1 MRKKQRGIILLCTL
15 VIMVILS
22 VFLMIGVYRMQSSA
36 MVTKRVIWEIK
47 SYWAARAGNTVV
59 ADGCVRSAEWP
70 DSGFLSDFGN
80 YTLKK
85 SKDGTYLYAENS
97 DSDSGGSFYIYYKNQ
112 ITGSVSS
119 NPPNEDNLRKH
130 FADADISDS
139 EFYALTVGRAGASVS
154 ALELVYELASGPNT
168 SDTPVDQKT
177 MSANQAAVAAACI
190 YVNGSIIANLNRG
203 RFSASSSTSTRPIIV
218 AGGNVSINGG
228 GGSPNRYGRGPLDM
242 KEGTIYAKG
251 ANLNG
256 TSLSPSYQNN
266 NLINYSVN
274 VFPTFNASVKSPGY
288 NSGSSIPS
296 GTFCFIEVPTKE
308 NYDAAELS
316 STVSSVLDLY
326 LTPKQ
331 FADLYKNDIKTL
343 IESNPTMIDKI
354 KNGNI
359 ELFSS
364 GGFGENSFNALYN
377 LKFKNSLDLFS
388 GTVSGMPSDIAEQ
401 QRFKIEGEDG
411 ENLSGSD
418 IKAIFQTLHKNYC
431 KHAIN
436 AVVDDYSK
444 STSGNATYDS
454 FFVPNGNANISGPL
468 SKSYP
473 QLSFSD
479 FTRARILGNLDEY
492 VNGGSGGTNI
502 KDYDMNVFGALGI
515 PITHKKVEEKDKL
528 TTNFGHYLNSAS
540 GDTYI
545 ADKVQVNGG
554 DMYCLDTISQHKG
567 NFAGQFDGVKGSIG
581 FDKSKLQIKISSNLK
596 SNGYFNF
603 GAFNRHKAGGGGMP
617 SDVAAILGDYARANK
632 DHVGV
637 SLLGGSAL
645 GASSDIDIEGF
656 VYGTGSLQ
664 AQGGDVVFDAVNSS
678 ILNNEGSVSVIASN
692 DIVIKKSSG
701 GSGNGDINVTG
712 ILWAGHNLNVDVGGD
727 TSDFKVRGSIVC
739 KGGNMNLT
747 NIGAFSITYDPSYS
761 RIIVNTSLP
770 TWKQKIGNSG
780 NSENEEWEQD
790 RQALI
795 DAIKSN
801 SQYLVNTGTFKVF
814 NRI

>member
-1 MRKKQRGIILLCTL
+1 MKIRQRGIILLCTL

-22 VFLMIGVYRMQSSA
+22 LLLMVGVYRMQSSA
-36 MVTKRVIWEIK
+36 MVTKRAIWNIK
-47 SYWAARAGNTVV
+47 SYWAAMAGNTIV
-59 ADGCVRSAEWP
+59 ADGCIRSAEWP
-70 DSGFLSDFGN
+70 DVGFLTDFHNYKVSNNGNFIEGGDSESDV
-80 YTLKK
+80 
-85 SKDGTYLYAENS
+85 SVS
-97 DSDSGGSFYIYYKNQ
+97 IYYKNQ

-119 NPPNEDNLRKH
+119 NPPNEDKLIKY
-130 FADADISDS
+130 FTDADVSDN
-139 EFYALTVGRAGASVS
+139 EFYALTVGKSGIDIS
-154 ALELVYELASGPNT
+154 ALELVYELAYNPNP
-168 SDTPVDQKT
+168 SDTPVDQNK

-190 YVNGSIIANLNRG
+190 YVSGSILANLNGG

-218 AGGNVSINGG
+218 AGGNVSISSNGV
-228 GGSPNRYGRGPLDM
+228 PAQDPYGRGPLDM
-242 KEGTIYAKG
+242 KEGTIYATG
-251 ANLNG
+251 ASLNG
-256 TSLSPSYQNN
+256 ASLKPSYKSN

-444 STSGNATYDS
+444 SISGNATYDS

-492 VNGGSGGTNI
+492 VNGSSGGTNI

-581 FDKSKLQIKISSNLK
+581 FDKDKLQIKISSNLK